1 MIKKLLSLAA
11 VAAMSLT
18 ASANVN
24 ILSSFGTSGWDSSYD
39 ATTKTVTYDKSWTGR
54 GWWLAGEGTD
64 YTDYSDYSS
73 IVIEFAQPLEAYA
86 QIVIE
91 YADSSIGD
99 KGSVSSGE
107 SAGAEKVEAEFDAVG
122 KKAIKQIYLQ
132 SSAAG
137 TIVLKDAY
145 LVENVVEGDF
155 ETKDL
160 TLTNDNHN
168 LLLSEY
174 EGYDDDVEL
183 DVLLTISNASNPDVA
198 AGWGVGTIL
207 RISDYTAAV
216 YNFSAKEV
224 SEEGALNKYKFTVGE
239 FKAFAKLEDGSYWVD
254 SYGQSGVS
262 FNVYNGAS
270 VTGVQVQVPVKK
282 DDPTTSVRSLSV
294 DENAPVEVYNLNG
307 VRVNGDNLPA
317 GLYIRRQGQSVSKIL
332 VK

>member
-11 VAAMSLT
+11 VALMSLS

-24 ILSSFGTSGWDSSYD
+24 VLSSFGTSGWDSSYTAAD
-39 ATTKTVTYDKSWTGR
+39 QTITYDAGWSGR

-91 YADSSIGD
+91 YGDSEISNGT
-99 KGSVSSGE
+99 SGA

-132 SSAAG
+132 SSVAG

-145 LVENVVEGDF
+145 LVESVAEGTSI
-155 ETKDL
+155 TKEL
-160 TLTNDNHN
+160 TLTNNNHN

-183 DVLLTISNASNPDVA
+183 DVLLTISNANSDVA

-207 RISDYTAAV
+207 RISDYNSVV

-270 VTGVQVQVPVKK
+270 VTGVQVQVPAQS
-282 DDPTTSVRSLSV
+282 TAVRSISV

-317 GLYIRRQGQSVSKIL
+317 GLYIRRQGQSVSKVL

>member
-11 VAAMSLT
+11 VAAMTLT
-18 ASANVN
+18 ASANTN

-39 ATTKTVTYDKSWTGR
+39 AATQTITYESAWSGR
-54 GWWLAGEGTD
+54 GWWLDGA
-64 YTDYSDYSS
+64 DYSDYSS
-73 IVIEFAQPLEAYA
+73 IVIELAQPLEAYA
-86 QIVIE
+86 QIIVE
-91 YADSSIGD
+91 YADTTITNTT
-99 KGSVSSGE
+99 SGA
-107 SAGAEKVEAEFDAVG
+107 SASAEKLEAEFDAVG
-122 KKAIKQIYLQ
+122 KKAINQIYIQ
-132 SSAAG
+132 NSVAG

-145 LVENVVEGDF
+145 LVETVAEGDF
-155 ETKDL
+155 ETKEL

-174 EGYDDDVEL
+174 ADYDDDVEL
-183 DVLLTISNASNPDVA
+183 DVFLTISNANSSVA

-207 RISDYTAAV
+207 RISDYSDDAVV

-239 FKAFAKLEDGSYWVD
+239 FKGFAKLDDGTYWVD
-254 SYGQSGVS
+254 AYGQSGVS

-282 DDPTTSVRSLSV
+282 NDETTAVRSLSV
-294 DENAPVEVYNLNG
+294 DENAPVEIYNLNG

-317 GLYIRRQGQSVSKIL
+317 GLYIRRQGQSVSKVL